1 MKSFLKNIT
10 IYIIIG
16 IILGGISE
24 FALIFNL
31 KFIVSITQSL
41 EFWGIIMIGVAF
53 ISKKYKYAIINPII
67 LMVTMNSTYYLIRLM
82 KSGYTNMGSWNMY
95 NFVCIGGTLFIA
107 TLVFFIKDI
116 FTKNKNY
123 FRIFN
128 LIVMIIL
135 GILFIIFDIS
145 LGLKFNN
152 LMQYASL
159 GIIVAFILMAL
170 LKSIYTKC
178 IK

>member
-1 MKSFLKNIT
+1 MKKFLKNIT
-10 IYIIIG
+10 IYIIVG
-16 IILGGISE
+16 IILGFITE

-41 EFWGIIMIGVAF
+41 EFWGITMIVVAF
-53 ISKKYKYAIINPII
+53 ISKEYKYAITNPIALI
-67 LMVTMNSTYYLIRLM
+67 LPMNSTYYIIRLM
-82 KSGYTNMGSWNMY
+82 KSGYTNTGSWHMY
-95 NFVCIGGTLFIA
+95 NFVCIGGTLFTA
-107 TLVFFIKDI
+107 TLVFFIKDVL
-116 FTKNKNY
+116 TRNKNY

-128 LIVMIIL
+128 LIVMTIL
-135 GILFIIFDIS
+135 GILFVIFNIS

-152 LMQYASL
+152 LMQYVSL
-159 GIIVAFILMAL
+159 GIIVAFIIMVL